1 MRKKE
6 PKQTAAFV
14 IKPAVVQVWEKAV
27 QEAEDLS
34 TASRYDVKC
43 TFIFKSK
50 LKNKKLLFL
59 GLCITFDC
67 YKKK

>member
-1 MRKKE
+1 MAFIAQMRKKE

-50 LKNKKLLFL
+50 LH
-59 GLCITFDC
+59 TFDC
-67 YKKK
+67 YKKIA

>member
-1 MRKKE
+1 MAFIAQMRKKE

-34 TASRYDVKC
+34 TASRYDV
-43 TFIFKSK
+43 TV
-50 LKNKKLLFL
+50 LLFL
-59 GLCITFDC
+59 SQSCIPLTD
-67 YKKK
+67 KK

>member
-1 MRKKE
+1 MAFIAQMRKKE

-34 TASRYDVKC
+34 TASRYDVNC
-43 TFIFKSK
+43 TFIF
-50 LKNKKLLFL
+50 
-59 GLCITFDC
+59 
-67 YKKK
+67 